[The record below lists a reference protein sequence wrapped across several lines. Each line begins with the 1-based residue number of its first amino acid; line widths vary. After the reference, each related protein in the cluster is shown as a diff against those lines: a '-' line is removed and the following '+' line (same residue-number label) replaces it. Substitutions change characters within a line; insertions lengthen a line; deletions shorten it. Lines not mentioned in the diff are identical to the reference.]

1 MNKLFMC
8 CACICFLVSF
18 SAFSQKKKLISKP
31 ELLKN
36 YDLVPV
42 DKIFKSKKITLK
54 SYKKIIVKDV
64 FTEKDVKDSKVKNKN
79 KMTWLSKEDKE
90 VATFARF
97 TKIAFENA
105 IKKDPRWQLA
115 TKPDTDTLIIE
126 LMLINIVPGKPL
138 VGIARNVPV
147 GFIFGKSATLA
158 SSAIT
163 GAKMLGQSNK
173 KTTSFLDASIG
184 IEGII
189 RDSISNKIIVMV
201 QDHESQKAA
210 VFNAK
215 DFSAYGNLEQ
225 IVQEWADLLI
235 ECLDK
240 RPLETGEKVVKKSK
254 LKLLN

>member
-1 MNKLFMC
+1 MNKLFMLC
-8 CACICFLVSF
+8 VCSCFLVSF
-18 SAFSQKKKLISKP
+18 SSFSQKKKLISKP
-31 ELLKN
+31 ELLKK

-42 DKIFKSKKITLK
+42 DKVFKSNKFSLK
-54 SYKKIIVKDV
+54 NYKKIIVKDV
-64 FTEKDVKDSKVKNKN
+64 FTEKDIKKSKLKNKN
-79 KMTWLSKEDKE
+79 NMTSLDKENKE
-90 VATFARF
+90 VADFSRF
-97 TKIAFENA
+97 TKKAFENA
-105 IKKDPRWQLA
+105 IKNDPRWQLA
-115 TKPDTDTLIIE
+115 TKPEPDTLILE

-147 GFIFGKSATLA
+147 GFIFGK
-158 SSAIT
+158 
-163 GAKMLGQSNK
+163 GAALTTTALSGSRMLTQSNK
-173 KTTSFLDASIG
+173 KTSTFLDASVG

-189 RDSISNKIIVMV
+189 RDSMSNKIIVMI

-235 ECLDK
+235 ECLNK
-240 RPLETGEKVVKKSK
+240 RPLETGKKVTKKSK